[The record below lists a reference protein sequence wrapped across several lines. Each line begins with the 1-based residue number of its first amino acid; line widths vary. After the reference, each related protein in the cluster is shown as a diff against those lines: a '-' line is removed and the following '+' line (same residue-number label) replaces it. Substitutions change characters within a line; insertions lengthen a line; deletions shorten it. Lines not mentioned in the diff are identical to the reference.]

1 LKVKKVHRKLKIT
14 LWIVGAILVLV
25 LIGLVSLAIMSRQ
38 AVSSYRSDA
47 AEQLNSVVNGKESGV
62 PVELRGVLLGETLS
76 GDYKH
81 VKSLDAD
88 YKELLTDV
96 KGYVTVLNAHNSIVE
111 QYNAGIKGEKPLGGD
126 LLISVNRYK
135 AAFENRFPDE
145 KDRIKA
151 ISDLSTKIT
160 SNTDFD
166 AVSTDIDTV
175 LQSGDKFLAESREK
189 LNTRINEFQKKVN

>member
-1 LKVKKVHRKLKIT
+1 MKVKKVHRKLKIT